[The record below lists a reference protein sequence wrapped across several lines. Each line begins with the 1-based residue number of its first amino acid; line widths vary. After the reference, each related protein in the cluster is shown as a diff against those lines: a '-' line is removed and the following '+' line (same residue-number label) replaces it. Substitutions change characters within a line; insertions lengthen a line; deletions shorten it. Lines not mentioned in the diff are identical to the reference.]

1 MSAGQAPPLRPYAN
15 GLTSPPTAPPVT
27 GNMGASGLLPPPPA
41 PLPGIPGQAAAMQN
55 QYTGF
60 DTTGQIA
67 PPGMKPRVTA
77 TLWED
82 EGSLC
87 YQVEARGICVARRED
102 NHMIN
107 GTKLLNV
114 AGMTRGR
121 RDGILKSEKVR
132 HVVKIGPMHLKGVW
146 IPFER
151 ALDFANKEKITE
163 LLYPLFV
170 HNIGALLYHP
180 TNQTRT
186 SQVMAAAERRK
197 QEQSQLRAPQP
208 NPSGLPSIQ
217 QHHHAMALP
226 GPQPPAFAN
235 YVEAYLG
242 ACSHV
247 PHPSDQRFK
256 PTTPPGTSMQ
266 TMQPPTGS
274 VSANEQADNKG
285 PNGILSSDQN
295 GQGVSH
301 GTGEEEHEHDH
312 EAEYT
317 HDSGYDANRASY
329 NYPAPAVGTM
339 SGDHSHI
346 APDMTGSPNHH
357 APASGRATPRSAAQ
371 PQSYYPQPT
380 GYTSPPRVPSASN
393 NVYNVMNNDPR
404 HGAPMANGY
413 GSQQPVMNG
422 GSGSLKRG
430 REDDDLPR
438 PSSGGPGM
446 GGLDLKRR
454 KTMIESSVPAPAYDA
469 MNRPSSA
476 ISAQRRRPNYDG
488 SPDFYET
495 WKVGYRAYYDRN
507 TVDLAMAMDQT
518 RRDGTGIHQE
528 SRTAPAPESA
538 PHIFDPW
545 NSSSTGHQRAETPS
559 AGTGW
564 RDSRNAKLTVQYGG
578 GRGGGG
584 NARMSDRVGR
594 GSEDFVEGMGAV
606 VPQAVRRRAEVSV
619 ADMLARPGTMRATLP
634 GPKIPHGEKEA
645 AVAEGRRWREMMTE
659 EERLALDRKEEDD
672 RAHGE
677 RAARKRGIFDGIV
690 VYVNGSTHPL
700 ISDHRLKQVVVE
712 NGGRI
717 SLHLGRRQVTHVIL
731 GRPATVG
738 KGAGGG
744 LAAGKMEREI
754 RRVGGCGIKYV
765 GVEWVLGSLKA
776 GVRLSEARFSNLKIA
791 QSGQQSV
798 FGLYTK
804 PNKTTDK
811 A

>member
-1 MSAGQAPPLRPYAN
+1 
-15 GLTSPPTAPPVT
+15 
-27 GNMGASGLLPPPPA
+27 MGASGLLPPPPA

-256 PTTPPGTSMQ
+256 RNGKHGTFGKLPQRALNAQYTSYDASRHEHANHATVPSATQAYDASRQMYSHSTTQQSPYQTSAPSSQ
-266 TMQPPTGS
+266 DRPTGS

-393 NVYNVMNNDPR
+393 NVYNVMNNDR
-404 HGAPMANGY
+404 GATGGQTNDVYAPQPDMGLPWPMA
-413 GSQQPVMNG
+413 
-422 GSGSLKRG
+422 
-430 REDDDLPR
+430 
-438 PSSGGPGM
+438 
-446 GGLDLKRR
+446 
-454 KTMIESSVPAPAYDA
+454 T
-469 MNRPSSA
+469 
-476 ISAQRRRPNYDG
+476 
-488 SPDFYET
+488 
-495 WKVGYRAYYDRN
+495 
-507 TVDLAMAMDQT
+507 
-518 RRDGTGIHQE
+518 
-528 SRTAPAPESA
+528 
-538 PHIFDPW
+538 
-545 NSSSTGHQRAETPS
+545 
-559 AGTGW
+559 
-564 RDSRNAKLTVQYGG
+564 
-578 GRGGGG
+578 
-584 NARMSDRVGR
+584 
-594 GSEDFVEGMGAV
+594 
-606 VPQAVRRRAEVSV
+606 
-619 ADMLARPGTMRATLP
+619 
-634 GPKIPHGEKEA
+634 EA
-645 AVAEGRRWREMMTE
+645 
-659 EERLALDRKEEDD
+659 
-672 RAHGE
+672 
-677 RAARKRGIFDGIV
+677 
-690 VYVNGSTHPL
+690 
-700 ISDHRLKQVVVE
+700 
-712 NGGRI
+712 
-717 SLHLGRRQVTHVIL
+717 
-731 GRPATVG
+731 
-738 KGAGGG
+738 
-744 LAAGKMEREI
+744 
-754 RRVGGCGIKYV
+754 
-765 GVEWVLGSLKA
+765 
-776 GVRLSEARFSNLKIA
+776 SN
-791 QSGQQSV
+791 QS
-798 FGLYTK
+798 
-804 PNKTTDK
+804 
-811 A
+811 